1 MSTHPSTL
9 KPRRRRAIAA
19 FTLLEIIVL
28 LGIIILLLTLVIP
41 AIWSMREG
49 GRAIACLSNLR
60 QIGVGVNLYLAEHDL
75 TIPTL
80 QSARNSVSQNVP
92 AIDTVLAP
100 YLKSPA
106 VFVCP
111 SDSKIAKATGT
122 SYYWNSALNGQK
134 LGSLN
139 FLKLTA
145 DQSQIPLLSD
155 KEGFH
160 PFQQNKVNILY
171 ADGHAD
177 KQLQFTTE
185 R

>member
-1 MSTHPSTL
+1 MNTHSVIL
-9 KPRRRRAIAA
+9 SLRRRARATAA

-41 AIWSMREG
+41 AVWSVRENA
-49 GRAIACLSNLR
+49 RTTACLSNLR
-60 QIGVGVNLYLAEHDL
+60 QIGVGLNLYLADHDL

-80 QSARNSVSQNVP
+80 ESGRSSITQNVP
-92 AIDTVLAP
+92 VIDTVLGP
-100 YLKSPA
+100 YVKSPG
-106 VFVCP
+106 VFLCP
-111 SDSKIAKATGT
+111 SDTTIGKASGT
-122 SYYWNSALNGQK
+122 SYFWNSALNGQK

-139 FLKLTA
+139 FLKLTEQ
-145 DQSQIPLLSD
+145 QSHIPLLSD

-177 KQLQFTTE
+177 KSAWPSA
-185 R
+185 